1 MNIAIIGS
9 GKMGSGLG
17 GIWAKKGHRIIFSY
31 SRTPE
36 KLEALAGAHP
46 GASAASPAEAVR
58 QSDLVLLSVPWSAID
73 DALGAA
79 GPLDGKIVIDC
90 TNPVTPDIELAVGLT
105 TSAAEE
111 IARRA
116 PGAKVVKAFNT
127 AFAELYHSDSRLFG
141 SRMVTMFYCGDDEE
155 AKKKTAKLIS
165 STGFTP
171 IDCGPLRCARY
182 LEPVAMLMI
191 QLGRV
196 MGMGTDIALTIQR
209 R

>member
-1 MNIAIIGS
+1 MNIAIVGS

-17 GIWAKKGHRIIFSY
+17 GIWAKKGHHIIFSY
-31 SRTPE
+31 SRNPE
-36 KLEALAGAHP
+36 KLQALARAHP
-46 GASAASPAEAVR
+46 GASAAAPAEAVR

-73 DALGAA
+73 DALKAA

-90 TNPVTPDIELAVGLT
+90 TNPVTPKMELAVGLT

-111 IARRA
+111 ISGKA

-127 AFAELYHSDSRLFG
+127 AFAELYHSDTRLFG
-141 SRMVTMFYCGDDEE
+141 LRMVTMFYCGDDAE
-155 AKKKTAKLIS
+155 AKKTAAKFIS

-171 IDCGPLRCARY
+171 IDCGPLKCARY
-182 LEPVAMLMI
+182 LEPIAMLMI
-191 QLGRV
+191 QLGRG

>member
-1 MNIAIIGS
+1 MNIAVIGA

-17 GIWAKKGHRIIFSY
+17 GIWAKKGHSVVFSY
-31 SRTPE
+31 SRNPE
-36 KLEALAGAHP
+36 KLEALAKSNP

-73 DALGAA
+73 DALKAA

-90 TNPVTPDIELAVGLT
+90 TNPITPTMELAVGLT

-111 IARRA
+111 IAKRA

-141 SRMVTMFYCGDDEE
+141 SRMVTMFYCGDDGE
-155 AKKKTAKLIS
+155 AKKTAAKLIGA
-165 STGFTP
+165 TGFTP
-171 IDCGPLRCARY
+171 IDCGPLKYARC

-191 QLGRV
+191 QLGRG
-196 MGMGTDIALTIQR
+196 MGMGTDMALTIQMR
-209 R
+209 